1 MFWSRERVLV
11 AGQRRG
17 TARVPATCP
26 RQAPEQHTLYG
37 DADTQTQIPFHIR
50 MGGTYTCGCTEA
62 GLPDLSAIQDRRTEE
77 FILPQC

>member
-1 MFWSRERVLV
+1 
-11 AGQRRG
+11 
-17 TARVPATCP
+17 
-26 RQAPEQHTLYG
+26 LYG